1 VAGNI
6 YLPILSTFNGAG
18 VKQAQ
23 GALAGLAGTVRSLG
37 ASADHRSTSRE
48 KVRRDSRRG

>member
-1 VAGNI
+1 MAGNI

-37 ASADHRSTSRE
+37 ASFKAAAVGFVACQGIS
-48 KVRRDSRRG
+48 G